1 MRKGGTIMSR
11 TLGTRMMLFVFFV
24 SVLLSFAFSS
34 TQAQKQKVAANKKQ
48 LFSPS
53 AYCGGCHQ
61 DIYKKWKN
69 SLHAKAALDDPIFDA
84 AYMEAMKFS
93 GGQAKTLCLKCH
105 APTVLVT
112 KDYDAMLAITKEG
125 IPCDFC
131 HTVKSVSP
139 GKENPFVFS
148 DGKTKFGPYKGAQS
162 PVHET
167 MYSPLHEKG
176 EFCGSC
182 HQLNKNGIEILS
194 TYTEWKNGPYAKKGV
209 HCQSCHMPRSAGKVV
224 DPSIKK
230 SKFIMNLHDV
240 QGGHSVE
247 QLKKA
252 VSVKLTSITRVGNEV
267 QVVVTLKNRGSGHKV
282 PTGMP
287 TRELVLQLT
296 AVTGEA
302 TLFTGEKV
310 FKKVLADKKGKV
322 LRTEAE
328 IMLNA
333 TKITQDNRLAP
344 MKDVPVK
351 FSFYHKEDGKITV
364 SAKLF
369 YRYVPRIL
377 TPQEMLVEM
386 GGDEKVYP

>member
-1 MRKGGTIMSR
+1 MGRFFR
-11 TLGTRMMLFVFFV
+11 TGIMLFVFSAFG
-24 SVLLSFAFSS
+24 LLICTFSP
-34 TQAQKQKVAANKKQ
+34 TQAQKQKGATNKKQ
-48 LFSPS
+48 PFSS
-53 AYCGGCHQ
+53 SSYCGGCHK

-84 AYMEAMKFS
+84 SYMEALKFS

-112 KDYDAMLAITKEG
+112 KDYDVKLQITKEG

-148 DGKTKFGPYKGAQS
+148 DGKTKFGPYKGAES

-209 HCQSCHMPRSAGKVV
+209 HCQSCHMPRSEGKVV
-224 DPSIKK
+224 DPSVKK

-252 VSVKLTSITRVGNEV
+252 VSVKLSSINRVGNEV
-267 QVVVTLKNRGSGHKV
+267 QVVVRLKNKGSGHKV

-296 AVTGEA
+296 ALSGDETV
-302 TLFTGEKV
+302 FTGEKV
-310 FKKVLADKKGKV
+310 FKKVLTDKKGKV
-322 LRTEAE
+322 LKTEAE
-328 IMLNA
+328 IMLHA
-333 TKITQDNRLAP
+333 YKITQDNRLAP
-344 MKDVPVK
+344 MKDVPIK
-351 FSFYHKEDGKITV
+351 FSFYHKADGKITV

-377 TPQEMLVEM
+377 TPQEMIVEM
-386 GGDEKVYP
+386 GSDEKAYP